1 MYEDNK
7 ENENKHDT
15 VPLKLMLQLSIRF
28 CSEDTG
34 VNGKQLAAFWIE
46 GIILPF
52 LGILGILGNQEES
65 SLDRGDHSPLPRHPR
80 HSR

>member
-1 MYEDNK
+1 MYEENK
-7 ENENKHDT
+7 RNENKHARHCSFKA
-15 VPLKLMLQLSIRF
+15 VVELSIRL
-28 CSEDTG
+28 CSEDSG

-65 SLDRGDHSPLPRHPR
+65 ILGILGNQ
-80 HSR
+80 